1 MHWQLLGEFHHQT
14 DHERVVFPAIFQEIC
29 HPARI
34 GDWSSDTIE
43 HATIHLDI
51 HNWASQD
58 VTVPVRFG
66 ATPRTDT
73 VSPVNL
79 FILERR
85 HITGSGFPTSVR
97 KEQY

>member
-1 MHWQLLGEFHHQT
+1 MHRQLVGEFHHQAN
-14 DHERVVFPAIFQEIC
+14 HKWVEFPAIFQEIR

-34 GDWSSDTIE
+34 GDWFSDTIE
-43 HATIHLDI
+43 RAAIHLDI
-51 HNWASQD
+51 HIWVSQD

-79 FILERR
+79 FILEWR